1 MGMYLGI
8 GGVVTFKN
16 SNLSEVLNEVGI
28 DRVILETDAPYLA
41 PVPYRGKRNEPYY
54 LQQVVKKLSDIL
66 GLSEEAVI
74 SKTSEN
80 ARRLFKC

>member
-54 LQQVVKKLSDIL
+54 LQQVVKKLSDIF

>member
-1 MGMYLGI
+1 
-8 GGVVTFKN
+8 
-16 SNLSEVLNEVGI
+16 LSEVLNEVGI